1 MAESD
6 ELVLSHK
13 QVDDYQTCPLKYR
26 YVHLLRVPILRH
38 HTVVYGNTIHK
49 VVEHYL
55 KRRAAGNFTSLDDL
69 LAVYDRE
76 WEDHGFLTWEHKEAR
91 RAAGRR
97 ALSRFWNEEESHGV
111 KPTHI
116 EKEFAFS
123 LGHDRVR
130 GRFDRVDEDL
140 LGAVIIDYKTSE
152 VTKQKDADRRAT
164 ESLQL
169 KVYALAWREMT
180 GALPQR
186 VELRFIESAVTG
198 RHTPSENDVTEAIE
212 NVKAAAAGIRARRF
226 DATPSYGA
234 CRYCAYNQICPST
247 ATRE

>member
-1 MAESD
+1 ERKVSQFVLEALDLPKDAARPFKAKAVEELEGFAPPPVRVDDMLAPMSAEE
-6 ELVLSHK
+6 ELLISHK

-91 RAAGRR
+91 KAAGRR
-97 ALSRFWNEEESHGV
+97 ALSRFWNEEESQGV

-116 EKEFAFS
+116 EKEFGFS
-123 LGHDRVR
+123 LG
-130 GRFDRVDEDL
+130 
-140 LGAVIIDYKTSE
+140 
-152 VTKQKDADRRAT
+152 
-164 ESLQL
+164 
-169 KVYALAWREMT
+169 
-180 GALPQR
+180 
-186 VELRFIESAVTG
+186 
-198 RHTPSENDVTEAIE
+198 
-212 NVKAAAAGIRARRF
+212 
-226 DATPSYGA
+226 
-234 CRYCAYNQICPST
+234 
-247 ATRE
+247 